1 MADFIKKV
9 EDKILEAE
17 VRHDERVI
25 EKKREDLNEH
35 VVEEGYDKTGLMKDL
50 RKDEI
55 SHDEKVIARKE
66 ADAAKHDEKIKSNEQ
81 AICGCGC
88 DKK

>member
-25 EKKREDLNEH
+25 EKKREEMNEH
-35 VVEEGYDKTGLMKDL
+35 AVEEGYDKTGMMKDL
-50 RKDEI
+50 RKDEMA
-55 SHDEKVIARKE
+55 HDEKVIERKE
-66 ADAAKHDEKIKSNEQ
+66 AHVAKHDEKIKSNEQ
-81 AICGCGC
+81 AICGCGS